1 MKNLNLLLVT
11 LIFSSLLMGCG
22 MKGPLYRE
30 ATPSPKIESIQ
41 QDQVTNSQEES
52 NENETQATTQ

>member
-11 LIFSSLLMGCG
+11 LIFSSLLAGCG

-30 ATPSPKIESIQ
+30 AAPSPKVE
-41 QDQVTNSQEES
+41 QVTTLEANS

>member
-11 LIFSSLLMGCG
+11 LIFSSLLVGCG

-30 ATPSPKIESIQ
+30 ATPPSKIEQEKQ
-41 QDQVTNSQEES
+41 QAINSQEVS
-52 NENETQATTQ
+52 DETQATTQ

>member
-11 LIFSSLLMGCG
+11 LIFSSLLIGCG

-30 ATPSPKIESIQ
+30 ATPSSKIEQEKQ
-41 QDQVTNSQEES
+41 QKITSSEEVS
-52 NENETQATTQ
+52 GEDKTQATSQ